1 MRQVSS
7 RRAISIPD
15 GVTVTC
21 KARKVRVKGP
31 KGVLTKDFTH
41 TKIDLAM
48 KGKEMV
54 AQVFWGNRAQKACL
68 RTVTSHVENMIKG
81 VTQGY
86 KYKMRLVYAHFPINV
101 KILEGGTVVEL
112 KNYLGQK
119 IIRRVELNKGV
130 TIVSSSD
137 VKDELV
143 LTGICV
149 DAVSQSAA
157 NIQQS
162 TRCCDKDIRKFLDGA
177 YVSGKEVIDPIQ

>member
-54 AQVFWGNRAQKACL
+54 AQVFWGNRAQKSCL
-68 RTVTSHVENMIKG
+68 RTVTSHIENMIKG

-101 KILEGGTVVEL
+101 KVVDDGHTVEL
-112 KNYLGQK
+112 RNFLGQK
-119 IIRRVELNKGV
+119 FVRVVKLHEGV
-130 TIVSSSD
+130 SIAISED
-137 VKDELV
+137 FKD
-143 LTGICV
+143 
-149 DAVSQSAA
+149 
-157 NIQQS
+157 
-162 TRCCDKDIRKFLDGA
+162 
-177 YVSGKEVIDPIQ
+177 